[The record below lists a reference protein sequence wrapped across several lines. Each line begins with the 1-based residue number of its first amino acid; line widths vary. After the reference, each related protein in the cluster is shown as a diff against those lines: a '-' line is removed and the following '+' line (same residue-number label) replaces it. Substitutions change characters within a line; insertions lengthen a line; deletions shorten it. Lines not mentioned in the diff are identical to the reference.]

1 MVWSIFPP
9 PGFAGTSEPAGRCCQ
24 ASSIR
29 FCGDVRKDLGPRSAN
44 DCHFQLGKCGS
55 WRSNQSI
62 LWACLN
68 PRSQV
73 WTLALAMAHCDCEWH
88 LAMAMACYGYGGKI
102 LNWKIKGLAKIGI
115 VLLLLVSNHPKKS
128 YDYVFEYLSNL
139 SMYFFEKNTAGV
151 TFCGP
156 GGSESH
162 TLCSHRSVSCCCLVG
177 PKLLPN
183 QLLLDLIG
191 RKPGKSP
198 PKNWENGGFSSHVWW
213 WLNVIDIN
221 INIIILTY
229 VDIYVHILMLTYI
242 NIYNIY

>member
-115 VLLLLVSNHPKKS
+115 VVIFSIQSSQKIVRLCVWIFVQIVHVFFWKEYHWGHFLRSWRIWVAHSLQPPQRKLLLPGRAQASAES
-128 YDYVFEYLSNL
+128 AA
-139 SMYFFEKNTAGV
+139 AG
-151 TFCGP
+151 
-156 GGSESH
+156 
-162 TLCSHRSVSCCCLVG
+162 SHRAQAWEIST
-177 PKLLPN
+177 K
-183 QLLLDLIG
+183 
-191 RKPGKSP
+191 KTGKMEDSP
-198 PKNWENGGFSSHVWW
+198 AMFDG
-213 WLNVIDIN
+213 D
-221 INIIILTY
+221 
-229 VDIYVHILMLTYI
+229 
-242 NIYNIY
+242 

>member
-115 VLLLLVSNHPKKS
+115 VVIFSIQSSQKIVRLCVWICPNCPCIFLKRIPLGSLFAVLA
-128 YDYVFEYLSNL
+128 DLSRTL
-139 SMYFFEKNTAGV
+139 FAATAA
-151 TFCGP
+151 
-156 GGSESH
+156 
-162 TLCSHRSVSCCCLVG
+162 
-177 PKLLPN
+177 
-183 QLLLDLIG
+183 
-191 RKPGKSP
+191 
-198 PKNWENGGFSSHVWW
+198 
-213 WLNVIDIN
+213 
-221 INIIILTY
+221 
-229 VDIYVHILMLTYI
+229 
-242 NIYNIY
+242 